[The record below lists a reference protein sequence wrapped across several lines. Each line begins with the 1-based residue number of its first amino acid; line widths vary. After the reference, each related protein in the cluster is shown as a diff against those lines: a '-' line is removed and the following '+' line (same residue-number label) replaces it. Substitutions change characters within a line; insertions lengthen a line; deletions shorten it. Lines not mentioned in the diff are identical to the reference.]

1 MQAVILAG
9 GRGERLKPITDKTP
23 KVLVPIN
30 GRPFLEYQLK
40 LLRRNEIR
48 RILLLVGYMAD
59 QVKGYFKDGRTL
71 DLNIEYVAEKELL
84 GTAGAL
90 KAAADSLEES
100 FFLINGDT
108 YLDVDYRKVF
118 DEFKKKGKKG
128 LAVVYNNSLG
138 DTGVKNNIAMDK
150 DSIITDYE
158 KASSRPSVNLVE
170 AGVLV
175 FDKKILSY
183 IPELKKCN
191 LEDTLVPRL
200 IKERQL
206 AGYLSPKRFY
216 DMGTLE
222 KLKELERV
230 LS

>member
-9 GRGERLKPITDKTP
+9 GRGERLRPITNKIP
-23 KVLVPIN
+23 KVLVPIK

-48 RILLLVGYMAD
+48 KIILLVGYMAD
-59 QVKGYFKDGRTL
+59 RVKDYFKDGRTL

-90 KAAADSLEES
+90 KAAENFLEES

-108 YLDVDYRKVF
+108 YLDIDYRGVLS
-118 DEFKKKGKKG
+118 EFEKRGKMG
-128 LAVVYNNSLG
+128 LAVVYDNSRG

-150 DSIITDYE
+150 DSMITDYE
-158 KASSRPSVNLVE
+158 KASSRPSINLVE

-175 FDKKILSY
+175 FNRKVSSY
-183 IPELKKCN
+183 IPGNRKCN
-191 LEDTLVPRL
+191 IEDTLMPRL
-200 IKERQL
+200 VKEREFT
-206 AGYLSPKRFY
+206 GYLSPKRFY